1 MKIRPLIPCLLLALT
16 ACASSNTAASPK
28 SKTPLKPL
36 VYPAEPADQTM
47 PTAEGTTVIQGAT
60 VLTAAGQTFAPGYI
74 VLVDGK
80 IADVGEGTTEIPE
93 GAKTIDA
100 SGHFVTPGIIDTH
113 SHMGVYS
120 NPGVRAHSDGNEMVR
135 PTTPEIW
142 AEHAFWPQD
151 PMLWRAVEG
160 GITTIQ
166 VLPGSGNL
174 IGGRSFTAKLH
185 PANSARAMRFP
196 GAPQGLKMACG
207 ENPKRVYGKRGGP
220 QTRMG
225 NVYGYRKAF
234 QKAREY
240 QYRQQTYQ
248 RDFQKWQ
255 EDQKAKGDK
264 AGDPPT
270 PPSRDFGLETLAAV
284 LDGEI
289 LIHTHCYRA
298 DDMHIMLDVAE
309 EYGFKIR
316 SFHHASEA
324 YKLADRLAATDTAS
338 SIWSDW
344 WGFKMEAFDGIPHNA
359 ALLSEAGAKVII
371 HSDSATEIRHLNHE
385 AAKAKQAGKQIGLN
399 IDDNEVLRW
408 ITANPAWGLGIL
420 DKTGTLEK
428 GKMADV
434 VIWNKHPFSVY
445 AKTTHVFIDGKIVF
459 DRSKTPRL
467 SDFEI
472 GHPFNIFEEAK

>member
-1 MKIRPLIPCLLLALT
+1 MLLLS
-16 ACASSNTAASPK
+16 ACASTNTGAST
-28 SKTPLKPL
+28 KTKQVLDPLL
-36 VYPAEPADQTM
+36 YPEEPADMEM
-47 PTAEGTTVIQGAT
+47 PIASGTTIIRGAT
-60 VLTAAGQTFAPGYI
+60 ILTAAGKTYAPGYI
-74 VLVDGK
+74 VMKDGK
-80 IADVGEGTTEIPE
+80 IEALGEGEGPTPE
-93 GAKTIDA
+93 GATSIDA
-100 SGHFVTPGIIDTH
+100 TGHFVTPGIIDTH
-113 SHMGVYS
+113 SHMGVYA

-185 PANSARAMRFP
+185 PSTSARAMRFP

-225 NVYGYRKAF
+225 NVYGYRRAF
-234 QKAREY
+234 QKGREY
-240 QYRQQTYQ
+240 QYKQKSYE
-248 RDFQKWQ
+248 RDFKKWQ
-255 EDQKAKGDK
+255 EDKESKGNE

-270 PPSRDFGLETLAAV
+270 PPSRDFGLETIAGV

-289 LIHTHCYRA
+289 LIHNHCYRA
-298 DDMHIMLDVAE
+298 DEMHIMLDLAE
-309 EYGFKIR
+309 EFGFKIR
-316 SFHHASEA
+316 SFHHALEA
-324 YKLADRLAATDTAS
+324 YKLADRLAKTDTAS
-338 SIWSDW
+338 STWADW
-344 WGFKMEAFDGIPHNA
+344 WGFKMEAFDGIPQNA
-359 ALLSEAGAKVII
+359 ALLSKAGAKAII

-385 AAKAKQAGKQIGLN
+385 AAKAQRAGKQIGID

-408 ITANPAWGLGIL
+408 ITANPAWGLGVL
-420 DKTGTLEK
+420 EQTGTLEQ

-434 VIWNKHPFSVY
+434 VIWDKHPFSVY
-445 AKTTHVFIDGKIVF
+445 AKTTHVFIDGKVIF
-459 DRSKTPRL
+459 DRSKPPRL
-467 SDFEI
+467 SDFET
-472 GHPFNIFEEAK
+472 GHPFNIFEEVQK

>member
-1 MKIRPLIPCLLLALT
+1 MGLGD
-16 ACASSNTAASPK
+16 
-28 SKTPLKPL
+28 
-36 VYPAEPADQTM
+36 VYKRQ
-47 PTAEGTTVIQGAT
+47 
-60 VLTAAGQTFAPGYI
+60 
-74 VLVDGK
+74 
-80 IADVGEGTTEIPE
+80 
-93 GAKTIDA
+93 
-100 SGHFVTPGIIDTH
+100 
-113 SHMGVYS
+113 
-120 NPGVRAHSDGNEMVR
+120 
-135 PTTPEIW
+135 
-142 AEHAFWPQD
+142 
-151 PMLWRAVEG
+151 
-160 GITTIQ
+160 
-166 VLPGSGNL
+166 
-174 IGGRSFTAKLH
+174 
-185 PANSARAMRFP
+185 RFP

-240 QYRQQTYQ
+240 QYRQQTYR
-248 RDFQKWQ
+248 RDFKKWQ
-255 EDQKAKGDK
+255 EDEKTKGDK

-270 PPSRDFGLETLAAV
+270 PPNRDFGMETLVGV
-284 LDGEI
+284 LEGEI

-324 YKLADRLAATDTAS
+324 YKLADRLAATGTAS

-359 ALLSEAGAKVII
+359 AMLSEAGAKVIT

-385 AAKAKQAGKQIGLN
+385 AAKAKSSGKQIGLN

-420 DKTGTLEK
+420 DQTGTLEK

-434 VIWNKHPFSVY
+434 VIWDKHPFSVY
-445 AKTTHVFIDGKIVF
+445 AKTTHVFIDGLIVF
-459 DRSKTPRL
+459 DRTKTPRL
-467 SDFEI
+467 SDFET
-472 GHPFNIFEEAK
+472 GQSFDIFEEAK